1 MTAFGTF
8 FLPGPT
14 EVRPEV
20 LAAMTRP
27 MIPHRGAEF
36 EALYARCDAGLR
48 RIFRTER
55 PVFVSSS
62 SATGLMEAAVR
73 CAPAGRV
80 LAVVNGAFSD
90 RFAEIAR
97 ACGRE
102 VDVLAVPFGRA
113 ADPDEVARRLDAGRY
128 AAVTVA
134 HSETSSGA
142 LTDVVAVG
150 AAARA
155 RGARCLVDSVTAL
168 GAAPL
173 DFDASGLDFVLTGS
187 QKALALPPGLA
198 FAAATEAYM
207 ADARA
212 ATARGRYFDV
222 LEFET
227 FAAKRQTPN
236 TPALPLLYALDAQ
249 IARTVGVDGDPAAA
263 PEPIDARWAR
273 HAAMTA
279 ATHAWVAAHADRFGI
294 AVLAPEGERS
304 PTVTAVTV
312 PAAADPAA
320 VVSAVRR
327 RGYVVGGGYG
337 AGKATTFRVGH
348 MGDHTVDGLAGCL
361 AACGEALAEVTGR

>member
-1 MTAFGTF
+1 
-8 FLPGPT
+8 
-14 EVRPEV
+14 
-20 LAAMTRP
+20 MTRP
-27 MIPHRGAEF
+27 MIAHRGAEF

-48 RIFRTER
+48 RVFKTAR
-55 PVFVSSS
+55 PVFIASS

-80 LAVVNGAFSD
+80 LAVVNGAFSE

-102 VDVLAVPFGRA
+102 VDVLAVEFGRA
-113 ADPDEVARRLDAGRY
+113 ADPDDVARRLGAGGRY

-155 RGARCLVDSVTAL
+155 HGARCLVDSVTAL
-168 GAAPL
+168 AAAPL

-198 FAAATEAYM
+198 FAAATDAYM
-207 ADARA
+207 ADARGA
-212 ATARGRYFDV
+212 AARGRYFDLV
-222 LEFET
+222 EFEA
-227 FAAKRQTPN
+227 FAHKRQTPN

-249 IARTVGVDGDPAAA
+249 LARTVGADGDPAAA
-263 PEPIDARWAR
+263 PEPIEARWAR
-273 HAAMTA
+273 HAAMA
-279 ATHAWVAAHADRFGI
+279 GATHRWADERRERLGV
-294 AVLAPEGERS
+294 AVLAPPGERS
-304 PTVTAVTV
+304 PTVSALTL
-312 PAAADPAA
+312 PAGVDPAR
-320 VVSAVRR
+320 VVAAVRA

-337 AGKATTFRVGH
+337 AGKGTTFRVGH
-348 MGDHTVDGLAGCL
+348 MGDHTAEGLAGCL
-361 AACGEALAEVTGR
+361 TACDAALAEVVGR